1 MVEPGRG
8 IRPTTDTSIV
18 DSCQS
23 EGYKLQFTL
32 PPVQYKTAGG
42 ISYWNAGSLGS
53 VSKVSSAV
61 KNE

>member
-42 ISYWNAGSLGS
+42 ISY
-53 VSKVSSAV
+53 
-61 KNE
+61 